1 MTGSEASSSENSSP
15 CSTGPSSQGPASPQG
30 ELVSPAIDGKA
41 QTGGG
46 VATAAA
52 VVMDMTMDNNRKM
65 AGAAGFVYPYATAY
79 CLAPPALYASG
90 KFLNSIHYA
99 IRFAFLSSTPAI
111 LVIFISVFFLFNF
124 FFSFFL
130 IIKPIRQILPQ
141 TPSMPHTLVRLNYF
155 IPFDGL

>member
-30 ELVSPAIDGKA
+30 ELVSPAIDPKA

-46 VATAAA
+46 VATAAAAAA

-124 FFSFFL
+124 FLFFFL
-130 IIKPIRQILPQ
+130 YKTHPPNS
-141 TPSMPHTLVRLNYF
+141 TPDSLHATHTR
-155 IPFDGL
+155 PA

>member
-30 ELVSPAIDGKA
+30 ELVSPAIDRKA

-46 VATAAA
+46 VATAAAAAA

-65 AGAAGFVYPYATAY
+65 AGATGFVYSYAIAY

-111 LVIFISVFFLFNF
+111 LVIFISVCFYFRQSYIFYLIFSFLFF
-124 FFSFFL
+124 FKL
-130 IIKPIRQILPQ
+130 
-141 TPSMPHTLVRLNYF
+141 
-155 IPFDGL
+155 